1 MSVAFDVF
9 QVLADP
15 SRRQMLQLLS
25 KDSMTINAL
34 AENFAMSRPAVSKH
48 VKIMYTAGFIS
59 ITEIGRERYCTLK
72 QDGFKQLQEFID
84 YFDKFWATKLKK
96 LENLLDSK
104 IKSK

>member
-1 MSVAFDVF
+1 
-9 QVLADP
+9 
-15 SRRQMLQLLS
+15 
-25 KDSMTINAL
+25 
-34 AENFAMSRPAVSKH
+34 